1 MSYRIGD
8 RVRVK
13 SLEALTAIS
22 EDAKNLIPVI
32 NGFHIDGLLFNSSMI
47 PYCGHVYTVCGY
59 KGSYINLADDAGN
72 VLRSRTS
79 LTWSFSTEML
89 EPVEDGPVMMIE
101 PALSFEELF
110 ANGYCNEKQV

>member
-22 EDAKNLIPVI
+22 EDAKDKVPII
-32 NGFHIDGLLFNSSMI
+32 NGFYIDCLFFNPSMV
-47 PYCGHVYTVCGY
+47 PYCGRVYTICKYSGVY
-59 KGSYINLADDAGN
+59 FNLADDAGN
-72 VLRSRTS
+72 ILHSS
-79 LTWSFSTEML
+79 SSMKWSFSAEML
-89 EPVEDGPVMMIE
+89 EPAEEGPAMAIE

-110 ANGYCNEKQV
+110 AM